1 MAQALT
7 AGALVIAAGDLSL
20 LLISWRRRSVL
31 AGILA
36 VVGFPLLAF
45 ALATGRSRTA
55 SELGVL
61 TAAVAL
67 VLGTALYA
75 IGQVLE
81 RLLEQ
86 GPDESD

>member
-7 AGALVIAAGDLSL
+7 AGALVIAAGNLSL

-36 VVGFPLLAF
+36 VVGFLLLAL

-55 SELGVL
+55 SELVL

-67 VLGTALYA
+67 VIGTALYA